1 METKKS
7 LTPIYEL
14 ELSDGISLKIHVKK
28 AKKGILSIIL
38 FFAHKKAPLQICK
51 GANFI
56 LLRFISQKYHSCF
69 QAFRLGKF

>member
-38 FFAHKKAPLQICK
+38 DFS
-51 GANFI
+51 
-56 LLRFISQKYHSCF
+56 RFD
-69 QAFRLGKF
+69 LTD